1 MSNQFF
7 LALLSANLLLYRAEN
22 ITSFNMFKG
31 LKALLAGVL
40 AGTALGILF
49 APKKGDEIRKNIKKE
64 VKGGGTG
71 FSTIKDTIVE
81 MGHDIGDFSKGTYG
95 ELNKHESFRKG
106 VKTVKGYA
114 AKAKKEAKNI
124 IDDTIPSAKRK
135 QAAKAIKK
143 AAEVAKS
150 ASAKAKT
157 VVKKVAKRIA
167 DTE

>member
-1 MSNQFF
+1 
-7 LALLSANLLLYRAEN
+7 
-22 ITSFNMFKG
+22 MFKG
-31 LKALLAGVL
+31 LKALLAGIL
-40 AGTALGILF
+40 AGTALGVLF

-71 FSTIKDTIVE
+71 FSTIKETLVD
-81 MGHDIGDFSKGTYG
+81 MGHDIGGFSKGTYG

-114 AKAKKEAKNI
+114 AKARKEAKNLL
-124 IDDTIPSAKRK
+124 DDAIPAGKRK
-135 QAAKAIKK
+135 QAAKALKK
-143 AAEVAKS
+143 ATEVAKS
-150 ASAKAKT
+150 TASKAKK